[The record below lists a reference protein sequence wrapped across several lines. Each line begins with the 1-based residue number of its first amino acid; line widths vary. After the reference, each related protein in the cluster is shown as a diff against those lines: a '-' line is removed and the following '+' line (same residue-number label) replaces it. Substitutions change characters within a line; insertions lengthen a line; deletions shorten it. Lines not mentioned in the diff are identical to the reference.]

1 MEWVEALSENDSSGS
16 DSAGDT
22 TDEEQLLGHNFVAPV
37 GVTTLPE
44 YPKEGDAVI
53 VGSTIYHRYDI
64 GWFQGVVK
72 RKVTQSLNPRDN
84 GKYAI
89 VWADTGDDSYGNEE
103 YLMYLLEDDYGVE
116 NHWVL
121 QSKDN

>member
-1 MEWVEALSENDSSGS
+1 M
-16 DSAGDT
+16 
-22 TDEEQLLGHNFVAPV
+22 GHDFVAPV
-37 GVTTLPE
+37 GVTTLSE
-44 YPKEGDAVI
+44 YPVEGDAVI
-53 VGSTIYHRYDI
+53 VGSTIHHCYDI

-72 RKVTQSLNPRDN
+72 RKVTQTLNPKDN

-89 VWADTGDDSYGNEE
+89 VWADRGDESYGNEE

-121 QSKDN
+121 QTKDN